1 VRYPELRRAV
11 VEAFR
16 FMEER
21 GLNWGYSGN
30 ISLRL
35 PEEGL
40 YLISPSGV
48 KKSKIAPEDLVIID
62 EGGRV
67 VEGSRAPSI
76 EYRMHLA
83 VYRVRRDV
91 NAVVHAHP
99 LYASVFAALRRR
111 IEPVVEELTIYLGG
125 PVEVAEYAPPGTE
138 ELAENVVRALGDRSA
153 VILANHGALTCG
165 SSLEE
170 ALDALVYLER
180 AALISALSSLLGGAH
195 PLPEEVLELEREI
208 YLARR
213 GVA

>member
-1 VRYPELRRAV
+1 VKYPELRKAV

-40 YLISPSGV
+40 YLISPSGLR
-48 KKSKIAPEDLVIID
+48 KSTTTPEDLVILD
-62 EGGRV
+62 ESGRV

-83 VYRVRRDV
+83 VYKARRDV

-99 LYASVFAALRRR
+99 LYTSVFAALRRP
-111 IEPVVEELTIYLGG
+111 IEPVIEELAMYLGG
-125 PVEVAEYAPPGTE
+125 RIEVAEYAPPGSE
-138 ELAENVVRALGDRSA
+138 ELAEKVVKALSDRSA

-165 SSLEE
+165 SNLEE
-170 ALDALVYLER
+170 ALDALMYLER
-180 AALISALSSLLGGAH
+180 AALISIFSNLLGGAH
-195 PLPEEVLELEREI
+195 SLPSEVLELEREI
-208 YLARR
+208 YLAKR
-213 GVA
+213 GVS